1 MYGRVEM
8 QTTQLKEYL
17 GKVLETERLKYQQEQ
32 LAYKV
37 KRKIEDIN
45 QEMNR
50 TVEKPDYQILPYSLK
65 RPIAWLI
72 GIAGVVLALIIM
84 GIMGEICDFLSI
96 QYGTQYSLYWGI
108 LLSTVIISIG
118 IIDAT
123 YRELYFAV
131 VPIVAVVVGVIVY
144 NVWCVKMIRTESK
157 AWIWFWVISILCY
170 FTIIFC
176 VIVCIYENKDV
187 KESNQRKHAEFT
199 SQREQ
204 LKRKNK
210 SNELIRNQL
219 FNERNQIY
227 QRLNQTEQILERL
240 YAFNILYPKYRG
252 LIPVCSIYEYL
263 CSGRCSTLEGHEGA
277 YNIYETEL
285 RFERIT
291 NQLDA
296 VLDKLDEIAAT
307 QKMLYDTVVDANRTT
322 KKVYDSMNK
331 MVESNQR
338 IEDNVTISNYHLEVT
353 QRNTEIIKWMQIFDK
368 LEASE

>member
-1 MYGRVEM
+1 
-8 QTTQLKEYL
+8 
-17 GKVLETERLKYQQEQ
+17 
-32 LAYKV
+32 
-37 KRKIEDIN
+37 
-45 QEMNR
+45 
-50 TVEKPDYQILPYSLK
+50 
-65 RPIAWLI
+65 
-72 GIAGVVLALIIM
+72 
-84 GIMGEICDFLSI
+84 
-96 QYGTQYSLYWGI
+96 
-108 LLSTVIISIG
+108 
-118 IIDAT
+118 
-123 YRELYFAV
+123 
-131 VPIVAVVVGVIVY
+131 
-144 NVWCVKMIRTESK
+144 MIRTESK
-157 AWIWFWVISILCY
+157 GWIWFWVISILCY